1 MWKKKNSDLEG
12 GLSRMAFLEKDKK
25 MFEDKFNN
33 QIKNIEELKFTITK
47 LSGDNDVLRKSEQK
61 CRDMEMKNDAFAKE
75 LERLNL
81 IIRNKEQ

>member
-1 MWKKKNSDLEG
+1 MIKAENDRINGILKSRLEEIEMWKKKNSDLEG

-47 LSGDNDVLRKSEQK
+47 LSGDNDILRKS
-61 CRDMEMKNDAFAKE
+61 
-75 LERLNL
+75 
-81 IIRNKEQ
+81 